1 MGGKHEMSHKDREIS
16 NEVVSRSRFI
26 SNGRLPINQVRRIV
40 ECSGYRSIWGNN
52 NTNLTLVP
60 IDRTR
65 ELSLK
70 DNCMLVRVAPSRPVC
85 ATCGTQGVRACQT
98 HFAHT
103 GNAIYTHT
111 DADHHCRVRAHQNN
125 KRYPT
130 ARRGQS
136 KPCAVAS
143 PCRGSRAATGHI
155 ALTPPRPPLH
165 CEHNPELCLN
175 GRTISSIELGVRD
188 QPTLKE
194 VVRSDLVRGRAAVVS
209 AKDSVAFNSPRLAHL
224 RVVGRLAAGVVR
236 NKWRP

>member
-1 MGGKHEMSHKDREIS
+1 MMCVPINHVAMQHRNDAGVPRPKYTLVTYMSKNMGGKHEMSHKDREIS

-103 GNAIYTHT
+103 GNAI
-111 DADHHCRVRAHQNN
+111 
-125 KRYPT
+125 
-130 ARRGQS
+130 
-136 KPCAVAS
+136 
-143 PCRGSRAATGHI
+143 
-155 ALTPPRPPLH
+155 
-165 CEHNPELCLN
+165 
-175 GRTISSIELGVRD
+175 
-188 QPTLKE
+188 
-194 VVRSDLVRGRAAVVS
+194 
-209 AKDSVAFNSPRLAHL
+209 
-224 RVVGRLAAGVVR
+224 
-236 NKWRP
+236 